1 MKLNEK
7 QMLITNIKCIIKSL
21 LKNVGKQNE
30 LNDFIKQDIDIEDFR
45 IFLKANDIDIYTL
58 IAIQKEKALLICV
71 LFYSNLIILYD
82 NWYLIW
88 IHEKYDLVKYL
99 YNTDIKIQID
109 PIFVNSIMK
118 NNDIDIKK
126 NIKKLKKIKIRYLFI
141 DVYKQSNYIM
151 KKINFSVKDKK
162 KLIDC
167 NKIEIFKT
175 SFLKEQIMHII
186 DNINKHQYQYKNENK
201 NYYLE
206 HIDKNISELLK
217 ENKIYLKKN
226 TKVYIYIIILLYLY
240 ISFRENLTNVYYF
253 IIAVQKIFI

>member
-1 MKLNEK
+1 
-7 QMLITNIKCIIKSL
+7 
-21 LKNVGKQNE
+21 
-30 LNDFIKQDIDIEDFR
+30 
-45 IFLKANDIDIYTL
+45 
-58 IAIQKEKALLICV
+58 
-71 LFYSNLIILYD
+71 
-82 NWYLIW
+82 
-88 IHEKYDLVKYL
+88 
-99 YNTDIKIQID
+99 
-109 PIFVNSIMK
+109 
-118 NNDIDIKK
+118 
-126 NIKKLKKIKIRYLFI
+126 
-141 DVYKQSNYIM
+141 M

-175 SFLKEQIMHII
+175 SFLKEQIMHIV

-253 IIAVQKIFI
+253 IIAVQKIFIYKEIKENNYMINNKEIIIKSLNILIIIFAIIGNNEYSKSRIKNKISEVLNIF